1 MFLFIDIFFTSGV
14 RELSKTI
21 KKPITM
27 SQNKAK
33 SNAKREAYAKKQE
46 AEGNKVIMWIIGI
59 LIALG
64 VVFAGFSCLV

>member
-1 MFLFIDIFFTSGV
+1 
-14 RELSKTI
+14 
-21 KKPITM
+21 M

-33 SNAKREAYAKKQE
+33 SNAKRATYAKKQE

-64 VVFAGFSCLV
+64 VVFAGFSCMV

>member
-1 MFLFIDIFFTSGV
+1 
-14 RELSKTI
+14 
-21 KKPITM
+21 M

-59 LIALG
+59 LIVLG
-64 VVFAGFSCLV
+64 AVFAVISCMM